1 MPKYHLVE
9 SCVPSDVPINE
20 CSQNGYLFVVVGQEV
35 YDDSPFTKEIES
47 IMDSD
52 VNQYYMFIIL
62 IFFVVKCILF
72 LVLWSWL
79 RIRVTE
85 RMMKLTSKLKNND

>member
-1 MPKYHLVE
+1 M
-9 SCVPSDVPINE
+9 
-20 CSQNGYLFVVVGQEV
+20 FVVVGQEV

-52 VNQYYMFIIL
+52 VNQYYMFIVL
-62 IFFVVKCILF
+62 IFFIVKCILF

-85 RMMKLTSKLKNND
+85 RMMNLTRKLKNND